1 MHFENVGEDKDFRH
15 DDTYANVNTTLAWK
29 VTKGTGSNPIRMVTY
44 SSSSLLLS
52 ATICGPLTFFFS
64 LYRDIILS
72 FLYFFVLLQKKR
84 GMKEKVIFL
93 LLIIM
98 LLASC
103 AGNRKYD
110 DLMQRADSIMNV
122 NDDSAKVAIRM
133 LDGIK
138 PQLPEFSQSQKMR
151 YELLRHKAMNKA
163 CITFT
168 SDSVMKEVVDYYDHH
183 GSANERMLA
192 NYVLGCVYRDLHEA
206 PMALE
211 YYNKAT
217 EQADTT
223 AADCD
228 YGTLYR
234 VYSQMGFLFSKQYLP
249 YQLLDAFG
257 KAVKYAYLAKDT
269 LNAIINYQ
277 NRENAYSYLG
287 NKDSVIAINL
297 QAAKLFKKHGND
309 YAAAIAFGCNYKY
322 YIEKKDFINAKK
334 AFEAYNSTGYE
345 GNSNYEDAKAY
356 VLCLKGTY
364 YMFTGQLDSACYILQ
379 QSLKFCKSFSNKVA
393 TTKALAHYYA
403 KVNQPSLAMKYA
415 LQSSEYNDSDLIE
428 ARKTQLQQVQAMYD
442 YGRNQEIARM
452 AEQKAKRST
461 QMNYM
466 IVFACVIL
474 FLFLSYIYRK
484 QLALKKKRIAAS
496 KLVYEDCLLKLKRL
510 QEEKA
515 QLVAEN
521 DKKLT
526 QIITEKENAIS
537 KLEAEI
543 HNIQNKYSLSSMSDT
558 DLILKDSSIYKKIKC
573 IEMHPKEEMYEED
586 WRKLA
591 DTIEEVIPN
600 FIPMLKNQVSY
611 RDYRICLLIRLGISA
626 SLMARLLNLSD
637 AAISKSRK
645 TMLKKICDKEG
656 KPKEFDEYVLHIQ

>member
-1 MHFENVGEDKDFRH
+1 
-15 DDTYANVNTTLAWK
+15 
-29 VTKGTGSNPIRMVTY
+29 
-44 SSSSLLLS
+44 
-52 ATICGPLTFFFS
+52 
-64 LYRDIILS
+64 
-72 FLYFFVLLQKKR
+72 
-84 GMKEKVIFL
+84 MKEKVIYL
-93 LLIIM
+93 LLILLI
-98 LLASC
+98 LASC

-110 DLMQRADSIMNV
+110 DLMQRADSIMDV
-122 NDDSAKVAIRM
+122 DDDSATVAIRM

-249 YQLLDAFG
+249 YQELNAFD
-257 KAVKYAYLAKDT
+257 KAEKYAYLAKDT
-269 LNAIINYQ
+269 FNAIVNYQ
-277 NRENAYSYLG
+277 NQGEVYAFLG
-287 NKDSVIAINL
+287 KKDSVIAINL

-309 YAAAIAFGCNYKY
+309 YVAAIAFGCNYNY
-322 YIEKKDFINAKK
+322 YIEKKDSINAKK
-334 AFEAYNSTGYE
+334 AFEAYNSAGYE

-356 VLCLKGTY
+356 VLYQKGTY
-364 YMFTGQLDSACYILQ
+364 YLFVNKQDSAYDNL
-379 QSLKFCKSFSNKVA
+379 SLSFKMCKSYSIKAA
-393 TTKALAHYYA
+393 TTKALAQYYA
-403 KVNQPSLAMKYA
+403 KVNQPAMAMKYA
-415 LQSSEYNDSDLIE
+415 LQSSEYNDSDLIG
-428 ARKTQLQQVQAMYD
+428 ARKTQLQQVKAMYD
-442 YGRNQEIARM
+442 YGRNQEIARR
-452 AEQKAKRST
+452 AELKAKRST

-466 IVFACVIL
+466 IVFACVVL
-474 FLFLSYIYRK
+474 FLFLSYVYRK

-496 KLVYEDCLLKLKRL
+496 KLVYEDSLLKLKRL

-515 QLVAEN
+515 QLVAEK
-521 DKKLT
+521 DKKLA

-537 KLEAEI
+537 KLVSEI
-543 HNIQNKYSLSSMSDT
+543 HDIQNRYSLSSMSDAY
-558 DLILKDSSIYKKIKC
+558 LVLKNSSIYKKIQC
-573 IEMHPKEEMYEED
+573 IEAHPLEEMNEED
-586 WRKLA
+586 WTELA
-591 DTIEEVIPN
+591 DTVEELIPN
-600 FIPMLKNQVSY
+600 FIPMLKNRVSD
-611 RDYRICLLIRLGISA
+611 RDYRICLLIRLGIPA

-645 TMLKKICDKEG
+645 TMLKKLCGKVG
-656 KPKEFDEYVLHIQ
+656 KPKEFDEYVLHIP

>member
-1 MHFENVGEDKDFRH
+1 
-15 DDTYANVNTTLAWK
+15 
-29 VTKGTGSNPIRMVTY
+29 
-44 SSSSLLLS
+44 
-52 ATICGPLTFFFS
+52 
-64 LYRDIILS
+64 
-72 FLYFFVLLQKKR
+72 
-84 GMKEKVIFL
+84 MKEKVIYL
-93 LLIIM
+93 LLILMI
-98 LLASC
+98 LASC

-110 DLMQRADSIMNV
+110 DLMKRADSIMDV
-122 NDDSAKVAIRM
+122 DDDSAKVAIRM

-192 NYVLGCVYRDLHEA
+192 NYVLGCVYRDMHEA

-297 QAAKLFKKHGND
+297 HAATMFKQIGNN
-309 YAAAIAFGCNYKY
+309 YAAAIAFGCNYNY
-322 YIEKKDFINAKK
+322 YVEKEDTLNALKTFK
-334 AFEAYNSTGYE
+334 AYFSTGYE
-345 GNSNYEDAKAY
+345 GNSEYEDSKAY
-356 VLCLKGTY
+356 VLCQKGTY
-364 YMFTGQLDSACYILQ
+364 YMFTAQLDSAYNNLQ
-379 QSLKFCKSFSNKVA
+379 QSLRLCKSYSIKAA
-393 TTKALAHYYA
+393 TTKALAQYYA
-403 KVNQPSLAMKYA
+403 KVNQPAMAMKYA

-496 KLVYEDCLLKLKRL
+496 KLVYEDSLLKLKRL

-515 QLVAEN
+515 QLVAEK
-521 DKKLT
+521 DKKLA

-537 KLEAEI
+537 KLVSEI
-543 HNIQNKYSLSSMSDT
+543 HDIQNRYSLSSMSDAY
-558 DLILKDSSIYKKIKC
+558 LVLKNSSIYKKIQC
-573 IEMHPKEEMYEED
+573 IEAHPLEEMTEED
-586 WRKLA
+586 WTELA
-591 DTIEEVIPN
+591 DTVEELIPN
-600 FIPMLKNQVSY
+600 FIPMLKNRVSD
-611 RDYRICLLIRLGISA
+611 RDYRICLLIRLGIPA

-645 TMLKKICDKEG
+645 TMLKKLCGKVG
-656 KPKEFDEYVLHIQ
+656 KPKEFDEYVLHIP

>member
-1 MHFENVGEDKDFRH
+1 
-15 DDTYANVNTTLAWK
+15 
-29 VTKGTGSNPIRMVTY
+29 
-44 SSSSLLLS
+44 
-52 ATICGPLTFFFS
+52 
-64 LYRDIILS
+64 
-72 FLYFFVLLQKKR
+72 
-84 GMKEKVIFL
+84 MKEKVIFL

-98 LLASC
+98 ILTSC

-133 LDGIK
+133 LDGVK
-138 PQLPEFSQSQKMR
+138 PQLPEFSQAQKMR

-249 YQLLDAFG
+249 YQELNAFD
-257 KAVKYAYLAKDT
+257 KAEKYAYLAKDT
-269 LNAIINYQ
+269 FNAIVNYQ
-277 NRENAYSYLG
+277 NQGEVYDFLG
-287 NKDSVIAINL
+287 KKDSAIAINL

-356 VLCLKGTY
+356 VLYQKGTY
-364 YMFTGQLDSACYILQ
+364 YLFVNKQDSAYDNL
-379 QSLKFCKSFSNKVA
+379 SLSFKMCKSYSIKAA
-393 TTKALAHYYA
+393 TTKALAQYYA
-403 KVNQPSLAMKYA
+403 KVNQPAMAMKYA
-415 LQSSEYNDSDLIE
+415 LQSSEYNDSDLIGV
-428 ARKTQLQQVQAMYD
+428 RKTQLQQVQAMYD
-442 YGRNQEIARM
+442 YSRNQEIAKN
-452 AEQKAKRST
+452 AEQKAERST
-461 QMNYM
+461 RMNYM
-466 IVFACVIL
+466 IVLSCLML
-474 FLFLSYIYRK
+474 FLLLSYIYRK
-484 QLALKKKRIAAS
+484 QIAIKKKKIAVS
-496 KLVYEDCLLKLKRL
+496 KLLYEDSLLKLKRL
-510 QEEKA
+510 QDERAK
-515 QLVAEN
+515 LVAEN
-521 DKKLT
+521 DNKLA
-526 QIITEKENAIS
+526 QVIMEKENTIS
-537 KLEAEI
+537 KLKAEI
-543 HNIQNKYSLSSMSDT
+543 THIQERYSLSSVSDA
-558 DLILKDSSIYKKIKC
+558 DLILKDSSIYKKIKF
-573 IEMHPKEEMYEED
+573 IEVHPKEKMCEED
-586 WRKLA
+586 WKELA
-591 DTIEEVIPN
+591 DTIEEVVPN
-600 FIPMLKNQVSY
+600 FIPVLKNKLNDK
-611 RDYRICLLIRLGISA
+611 DYQICLLVRLGFST
-626 SLMARLLNLSD
+626 SLVARLLGLSD

-645 TMLKKICDKEG
+645 TMLKKICRKEG
-656 KPKEFDEYVLHIQ
+656 KPKEFDEYILQIQ

>member
-1 MHFENVGEDKDFRH
+1 
-15 DDTYANVNTTLAWK
+15 
-29 VTKGTGSNPIRMVTY
+29 
-44 SSSSLLLS
+44 
-52 ATICGPLTFFFS
+52 
-64 LYRDIILS
+64 
-72 FLYFFVLLQKKR
+72 
-84 GMKEKVIFL
+84 
-93 LLIIM
+93 M

-133 LDGIK
+133 LDGVK
-138 PQLPEFSQSQKMR
+138 SQLTEFSKSQKMR

-192 NYVLGCVYRDLHEA
+192 NYALGCVYRDMHEA
-206 PMALE
+206 PMALK

-249 YQLLDAFG
+249 YQELNAFD
-257 KAVKYAYLAKDT
+257 KAEKYAYLAKDT

-277 NRENAYSYLG
+277 NKGEAYGYLG
-287 NKDSVIAINL
+287 KKDSVIASNL

-309 YAAAIAFGCNYKY
+309 YAAAIAFGCNYDY
-322 YIEKKDFINAKK
+322 YIEKKDSINAKK

-356 VLCLKGTY
+356 VLYQKGTY
-364 YMFTGQLDSACYILQ
+364 YLFVNKQDSAYDNL
-379 QSLKFCKSFSNKVA
+379 SLSFKMCKSYSIKAA
-393 TTKALAHYYA
+393 TTKALAQYYA
-403 KVNQPSLAMKYA
+403 KVNLPAMAMKYA

-442 YGRNQEIARM
+442 YSRNQEIAKN
-452 AEQKAKRST
+452 AEQKAERST
-461 QMNYM
+461 RMNYM
-466 IVFACVIL
+466 IVLSCLML
-474 FLFLSYIYRK
+474 FLLLSYIYRK
-484 QLALKKKRIAAS
+484 QIAIKKKKIAVS
-496 KLVYEDCLLKLKRL
+496 KRLYEDSLLKLKRL
-510 QEEKA
+510 QDERAK
-515 QLVAEN
+515 LVAEN
-521 DKKLT
+521 DNKLA
-526 QIITEKENAIS
+526 QVIMEKENTIS
-537 KLEAEI
+537 KLKAEI
-543 HNIQNKYSLSSMSDT
+543 THIQERYSLSSVSDA
-558 DLILKDSSIYKKIKC
+558 DLILKDSSIYKKIKF
-573 IEMHPKEEMYEED
+573 IEVHPKEKMCEED
-586 WRKLA
+586 WKELA
-591 DTIEEVIPN
+591 DTIEEVVPN
-600 FIPMLKNQVSY
+600 FIPVLKNKLNDK
-611 RDYRICLLIRLGISA
+611 DYQICLLVRLGFST
-626 SLMARLLNLSD
+626 SLVARLLGLSD

-645 TMLKKICDKEG
+645 TMLKKICRKEG
-656 KPKEFDEYVLHIQ
+656 KPKEFDEYILQIQ

>member
-1 MHFENVGEDKDFRH
+1 
-15 DDTYANVNTTLAWK
+15 
-29 VTKGTGSNPIRMVTY
+29 
-44 SSSSLLLS
+44 
-52 ATICGPLTFFFS
+52 
-64 LYRDIILS
+64 
-72 FLYFFVLLQKKR
+72 
-84 GMKEKVIFL
+84 MKEKLIFL

-98 LLASC
+98 LLSSC

-122 NDDSAKVAIRM
+122 NDDSATVAIRM

-192 NYVLGCVYRDLHEA
+192 NYVLGCVYRDMHEA

-257 KAVKYAYLAKDT
+257 KAEKYAYLAKDT

-297 QAAKLFKKHGND
+297 HAATMFKQIGNN
-309 YAAAIAFGCNYKY
+309 YAAAIAFGCNYNY
-322 YIEKKDFINAKK
+322 YVEKEDTLNALKTFK
-334 AFEAYNSTGYE
+334 AYFSTGYE
-345 GNSNYEDAKAY
+345 GNSEYEDSKAY
-356 VLCLKGTY
+356 VLCQKGTY
-364 YMFTGQLDSACYILQ
+364 YMFTAQLDSAYNNLQ
-379 QSLKFCKSFSNKVA
+379 QSLRLCKSYSIKAA
-393 TTKALAHYYA
+393 TTKALAQYYA
-403 KVNQPSLAMKYA
+403 KVNQPAMAMKYA
-415 LQSSEYNDSDLIE
+415 LQSSEYNDSDLIG
-428 ARKTQLQQVQAMYD
+428 ARKTQLQQVKAMYD
-442 YGRNQEIARM
+442 YGRNQETARR
-452 AEQKAKRST
+452 AELKAKRST

-466 IVFACVIL
+466 IVFACVVL
-474 FLFLSYIYRK
+474 FLFLSYVYRK

-515 QLVAEN
+515 QLVAEK
-521 DKKLT
+521 DKKLA

-537 KLEAEI
+537 KLVSEI
-543 HNIQNKYSLSSMSDT
+543 HDIQNRYSLSSMSDAY
-558 DLILKDSSIYKKIKC
+558 LVLKNSSIYKKIQC
-573 IEMHPKEEMYEED
+573 IEAHPLEEMTEED
-586 WRKLA
+586 WTELA
-591 DTIEEVIPN
+591 DTVEELIPN
-600 FIPMLKNQVSY
+600 FIPMLKNRVSD
-611 RDYRICLLIRLGISA
+611 RDYRICLLIRLGIPA

-645 TMLKKICDKEG
+645 TMLKKLCEKVG
-656 KPKEFDEYVLHIQ
+656 KPKEFDEYVLHIP

>member
-1 MHFENVGEDKDFRH
+1 
-15 DDTYANVNTTLAWK
+15 
-29 VTKGTGSNPIRMVTY
+29 
-44 SSSSLLLS
+44 
-52 ATICGPLTFFFS
+52 
-64 LYRDIILS
+64 
-72 FLYFFVLLQKKR
+72 
-84 GMKEKVIFL
+84 MKEKVIYL
-93 LLIIM
+93 LLI
-98 LLASC
+98 LLILTSC

-110 DLMQRADSIMNV
+110 DLMKRADSIMNV

-138 PQLPEFSQSQKMR
+138 SQLPEFSQSQKMR

-168 SDSVMKEVVDYYDHH
+168 SDSVMKKVVDYYDNH

-192 NYVLGCVYRDLHEA
+192 NYVLGCVYRDMYEA

-297 QAAKLFKKHGND
+297 HAATMFKQIGNN
-309 YAAAIAFGCNYKY
+309 YAAAIAFGCNYNY
-322 YIEKKDFINAKK
+322 YVEKEDTLNALKTFK
-334 AFEAYNSTGYE
+334 AYFSTGYE
-345 GNSNYEDAKAY
+345 GNSEYEDSKAY
-356 VLCLKGTY
+356 VLCQKGTY
-364 YMFTGQLDSACYILQ
+364 YMFTAQLDSACYILQ
-379 QSLKFCKSFSNKVA
+379 QSLKFSKSFSNKAA

-442 YGRNQEIARM
+442 YSRNQEVAKR
-452 AEQKAKRST
+452 AEQKAKRSM

-466 IVFACVIL
+466 IVLACIML
-474 FLFLSYIYRK
+474 FLLLSYIYRK
-484 QLALKKKRIAAS
+484 QLALKKKKIAVS
-496 KLVYEDCLLKLKRL
+496 KLLYEDSLLKLKRL
-510 QEEKA
+510 QDEKA
-515 QLVAEN
+515 KLVSEN
-521 DKKLT
+521 DNKLV
-526 QIITEKENAIS
+526 QIITEKEKTIN
-537 KLEAEI
+537 KLKAEI
-543 HNIQNKYSLSSMSDT
+543 NDIQEKYSLSSMSDVE
-558 DLILKDSSIYKKIKC
+558 LALMDSSIYKKIKF
-573 IEMHPKEEMYEED
+573 IEVHPKKNMSEED
-586 WRKLA
+586 WKELA
-591 DTIEEVIPN
+591 DTVEKAIPN
-600 FIPMLKNQVSY
+600 FIPRLKNKLSDK
-611 RDYRICLLIRLGISA
+611 DYQICLLIRLGFST
-626 SLMARLLNLSD
+626 SLIARLLDLSV

-645 TMLKKICDKEG
+645 TMLKKICGKIG
-656 KPKEFDEYVLHIQ
+656 KPKDFDEYVLHIQ

>member
-1 MHFENVGEDKDFRH
+1 
-15 DDTYANVNTTLAWK
+15 
-29 VTKGTGSNPIRMVTY
+29 
-44 SSSSLLLS
+44 
-52 ATICGPLTFFFS
+52 
-64 LYRDIILS
+64 
-72 FLYFFVLLQKKR
+72 
-84 GMKEKVIFL
+84 MKEKVLYL

-133 LDGIK
+133 LDGVK
-138 PQLPEFSQSQKMR
+138 SQLPEFTQAQKMR

-168 SDSVMKEVVDYYDHH
+168 SDSVMKEVVDYYEDH
-183 GSANERMLA
+183 GSANQRMLA
-192 NYVLGCVYRDLHEA
+192 NYVLGCVYRDMHEV
-206 PMALE
+206 PLALE

-257 KAVKYAYLAKDT
+257 KAEKYAYLAKDT

-277 NRENAYSYLG
+277 NKGDAYDYLG
-287 NKDSVIAINL
+287 KKNSVVAINL
-297 QAAKLFKKHGND
+297 RSANMFKRIGDN
-309 YAAAIAFGCNYKY
+309 YNAAIALGCNYSY
-322 YIEKKDFINAKK
+322 YIEKQDSVNAKK
-334 AFEAYNSTGYE
+334 AFEAYFSTGYE
-345 GNSNYEDAKAY
+345 GNLEYEDSKAY
-356 VLCLKGTY
+356 VLCQKGKY

-379 QSLKFCKSFSNKVA
+379 QSLKFCKSFSNKAA

-415 LQSSEYNDSDLIE
+415 LQSSEYNDSSLME
-428 ARKTQLQQVQAMYD
+428 ARKNQLQQMQAMYD

-452 AEQKAKRST
+452 AEQKATRST

-466 IVFACVIL
+466 VVFACVIL
-474 FLFLSYIYRK
+474 LLFLSYIYRK
-484 QLALKKKRIAAS
+484 QLVLKKKRIAVS
-496 KLVYEDCLLKLKRL
+496 KLLYEDSLLKLKRL
-510 QEEKA
+510 QDEKA
-515 QLVAEN
+515 KLVAEN
-521 DKKLT
+521 DNKLF
-526 QIITEKENAIS
+526 QVIMEKENTID
-537 KLEAEI
+537 KLKAEI
-543 HNIQNKYSLSSMSDT
+543 SDIQDKYSLTSVSNVELTLM
-558 DLILKDSSIYKKIKC
+558 DSSICKKIKF
-573 IEMHPKEEMYEED
+573 IEVHPRKKMSDED
-586 WRKLA
+586 WKELA
-591 DTIEEVIPN
+591 DTVEKTIPN
-600 FIPMLKNQVSY
+600 FIPRLKNKLNDK
-611 RDYRICLLIRLGISA
+611 DYQICLLIRLGFTT
-626 SLMARLLNLSD
+626 SLIARLLGLSD

-645 TMLKKICDKEG
+645 TMLKKLCGKIG
-656 KPKEFDEYVLHIQ
+656 KPKGFDEYVLQIL

>member
-1 MHFENVGEDKDFRH
+1 
-15 DDTYANVNTTLAWK
+15 
-29 VTKGTGSNPIRMVTY
+29 
-44 SSSSLLLS
+44 
-52 ATICGPLTFFFS
+52 
-64 LYRDIILS
+64 
-72 FLYFFVLLQKKR
+72 
-84 GMKEKVIFL
+84 MKEKVIYL
-93 LLIIM
+93 LLI
-98 LLASC
+98 LLILTSC

-133 LDGIK
+133 LDGVK
-138 PQLPEFSQSQKMR
+138 PQLLEFSKAQKMR

-249 YQLLDAFG
+249 YQELNAFG
-257 KAVKYAYLAKDT
+257 KAEKYAYLAKDT

-277 NRENAYSYLG
+277 NKGEAYGYLG
-287 NKDSVIAINL
+287 KKDSVIAINL

-309 YAAAIAFGCNYKY
+309 YAAAIAFGCNYDY
-322 YIEKKDFINAKK
+322 YIEKKDSINAKK

-356 VLCLKGTY
+356 VSYQKGTY
-364 YMFTGQLDSACYILQ
+364 YLFVNKQDSAYDNLSL
-379 QSLKFCKSFSNKVA
+379 SLKMCKSYSIKAA
-393 TTKALAHYYA
+393 TTKALAQYYA
-403 KVNQPSLAMKYA
+403 KVNQPAMAMKYA

-442 YGRNQEIARM
+442 YSRNQEIAKN
-452 AEQKAKRST
+452 AEQKAARST
-461 QMNYM
+461 RMNYM
-466 IVFACVIL
+466 IVLSCLML
-474 FLFLSYIYRK
+474 FLLLSYIYRK
-484 QLALKKKRIAAS
+484 QIAIKKKKIAVS
-496 KLVYEDCLLKLKRL
+496 KLLYEDSLLKLKRL
-510 QEEKA
+510 QDERAK
-515 QLVAEN
+515 LVAEN
-521 DKKLT
+521 DNKLA
-526 QIITEKENAIS
+526 QVIMEKENTIS
-537 KLEAEI
+537 KLKAEI
-543 HNIQNKYSLSSMSDT
+543 THIQERYSLSSVSDA
-558 DLILKDSSIYKKIKC
+558 DLILKDSSIYKKIKF
-573 IEMHPKEEMYEED
+573 IEVHPKEKMCEED
-586 WRKLA
+586 WKELA
-591 DTIEEVIPN
+591 DTIEEVVPN
-600 FIPMLKNQVSY
+600 FIPVLKNKLNDK
-611 RDYRICLLIRLGISA
+611 DYQICLLVRLGFST
-626 SLMARLLNLSD
+626 SLVARLLGLSD

-645 TMLKKICDKEG
+645 TMLKKICRKEG
-656 KPKEFDEYVLHIQ
+656 KPKEFDEYILQIQ

>member
-1 MHFENVGEDKDFRH
+1 
-15 DDTYANVNTTLAWK
+15 
-29 VTKGTGSNPIRMVTY
+29 
-44 SSSSLLLS
+44 
-52 ATICGPLTFFFS
+52 
-64 LYRDIILS
+64 
-72 FLYFFVLLQKKR
+72 
-84 GMKEKVIFL
+84 MKEKVIYL
-93 LLIIM
+93 LLI
-98 LLASC
+98 LLILTSC

-110 DLMQRADSIMNV
+110 DLMKRADSIMNV

-138 PQLPEFSQSQKMR
+138 SQLPEFSQSQKMR

-168 SDSVMKEVVDYYDHH
+168 SDSVMKKVVDYYDNH

-192 NYVLGCVYRDLHEA
+192 NYVLGCVYRDMHEA

-297 QAAKLFKKHGND
+297 HAATMFKQIGNN
-309 YAAAIAFGCNYKY
+309 YAAAIAFGCNYNY
-322 YIEKKDFINAKK
+322 YVEKEDTLNALKTFK
-334 AFEAYNSTGYE
+334 AYFSTGYE
-345 GNSNYEDAKAY
+345 GNSEYEDSKAY
-356 VLCLKGTY
+356 VLCQKGTY
-364 YMFTGQLDSACYILQ
+364 YMFTAQLDSACYILQ
-379 QSLKFCKSFSNKVA
+379 QSLKFSKSFSNKAA

-442 YGRNQEIARM
+442 YSRNQEVAKR
-452 AEQKAKRST
+452 AEQKAKRSM

-466 IVFACVIL
+466 IVLACIML
-474 FLFLSYIYRK
+474 FLLLSYIYRK
-484 QLALKKKRIAAS
+484 QLALKKKKIAVS
-496 KLVYEDCLLKLKRL
+496 KLLYEDSLLKLKRL
-510 QEEKA
+510 QDEKA
-515 QLVAEN
+515 KLVSEN
-521 DKKLT
+521 DNKLV
-526 QIITEKENAIS
+526 QIITEKEKTIN
-537 KLEAEI
+537 KLKAEI
-543 HNIQNKYSLSSMSDT
+543 NDIQEKYSLSSMSDVE
-558 DLILKDSSIYKKIKC
+558 LALMDSSIYKKIKF
-573 IEMHPKEEMYEED
+573 IEVHPKKNMSEED
-586 WRKLA
+586 WKELA
-591 DTIEEVIPN
+591 DTVEKAIPN
-600 FIPMLKNQVSY
+600 FIPRLKNKLSDK
-611 RDYRICLLIRLGISA
+611 DYQICLLIRLGFST
-626 SLMARLLNLSD
+626 SLIARLLDLSV

-645 TMLKKICDKEG
+645 TMLKKICGKIG
-656 KPKEFDEYVLHIQ
+656 KPKDFDEYVLHIQ

>member
-1 MHFENVGEDKDFRH
+1 
-15 DDTYANVNTTLAWK
+15 
-29 VTKGTGSNPIRMVTY
+29 
-44 SSSSLLLS
+44 
-52 ATICGPLTFFFS
+52 
-64 LYRDIILS
+64 
-72 FLYFFVLLQKKR
+72 
-84 GMKEKVIFL
+84 MKEKVIFL

-133 LDGIK
+133 LDGVK
-138 PQLPEFSQSQKMR
+138 SQLPEFTQAQKMR

-192 NYVLGCVYRDLHEA
+192 NYVLGCVYRDMHEV
-206 PMALE
+206 PLALE

-257 KAVKYAYLAKDT
+257 KAEKYAYLAKDT

-277 NRENAYSYLG
+277 NKGDAYDYLG
-287 NKDSVIAINL
+287 KKDSVVAINL
-297 QAAKLFKKHGND
+297 RSANMFKRIGDN
-309 YAAAIAFGCNYKY
+309 YNAAIALGCNYSY
-322 YIEKKDFINAKK
+322 YIEKQDTVNAKK
-334 AFEAYNSTGYE
+334 AFEAYFSTGYE
-345 GNSNYEDAKAY
+345 GNLEYEDSKAY
-356 VLCLKGTY
+356 VLYQKGTY

-379 QSLKFCKSFSNKVA
+379 QSLKFCKSFSNKAA

-415 LQSSEYNDSDLIE
+415 LQSSEYNDSDLVVV
-428 ARKTQLQQVQAMYD
+428 RKTQLQQAQAMYD
-442 YGRNQEIARM
+442 YGRNQEIARI
-452 AEQKAKRST
+452 ADQKAKRSM

-466 IVFACVIL
+466 IVLACVML
-474 FLFLSYIYRK
+474 FLLLSYIYRK
-484 QLALKKKRIAAS
+484 QLALKKKKIAVS
-496 KLVYEDCLLKLKRL
+496 KKLYEDSLQKLKRL

-515 QLVAEN
+515 KLVADN
-521 DKKLT
+521 DNKLAHV
-526 QIITEKENAIS
+526 ITEKENTIN
-537 KLEAEI
+537 KLKAEI
-543 HNIQNKYSLSSMSDT
+543 NDIQEKYSFSSISNVELSLM
-558 DLILKDSSIYKKIKC
+558 DSSICKKIKF
-573 IEMHPKEEMYEED
+573 IEVHPRKKMSDED
-586 WRKLA
+586 WKELA
-591 DTIEEVIPN
+591 DTVEKTIPN
-600 FIPMLKNQVSY
+600 FIPRLKNKLNGK
-611 RDYRICLLIRLGISA
+611 DYQICLLIRLGFST
-626 SLMARLLNLSD
+626 SLIARLLGLSD

-645 TMLKKICDKEG
+645 TMLKKLCGKIG
-656 KPKEFDEYVLHIQ
+656 KPKEFDEYVLQIL

>member
-1 MHFENVGEDKDFRH
+1 
-15 DDTYANVNTTLAWK
+15 
-29 VTKGTGSNPIRMVTY
+29 
-44 SSSSLLLS
+44 
-52 ATICGPLTFFFS
+52 
-64 LYRDIILS
+64 
-72 FLYFFVLLQKKR
+72 
-84 GMKEKVIFL
+84 MKEKVIYL
-93 LLIIM
+93 LLILLI
-98 LLASC
+98 LASC

-133 LDGIK
+133 LDGVK
-138 PQLPEFSQSQKMR
+138 SQLPEFSQSQKMR

-234 VYSQMGFLFSKQYLP
+234 VYSQMGFLFSKQYLL
-249 YQLLDAFG
+249 YQELNAFD
-257 KAVKYAYLAKDT
+257 KAEKYAYLAKDT
-269 LNAIINYQ
+269 FNAIVNYQ
-277 NRENAYSYLG
+277 NQGEVYDFLG
-287 NKDSVIAINL
+287 KKDSVIAINL
-297 QAAKLFKKHGND
+297 LAAKLFKKHGND
-309 YAAAIAFGCNYKY
+309 YAAAIAFGCNYNY
-322 YIEKKDFINAKK
+322 YIEKKDSINAKK

-379 QSLKFCKSFSNKVA
+379 QSLKFCKSFSNKAA

-415 LQSSEYNDSDLIE
+415 LQSSEYNDSDLIG
-428 ARKTQLQQVQAMYD
+428 ARKTQLQQMQAMYD
-442 YGRNQEIARM
+442 YGRNQEIAKN
-452 AEQKAKRST
+452 AEQKAERST
-461 QMNYM
+461 RMNYM
-466 IVFACVIL
+466 IVLSCVIL
-474 FLFLSYIYRK
+474 FLLLSYIYRK
-484 QLALKKKRIAAS
+484 QLALKKKKIAVS
-496 KLVYEDCLLKLKRL
+496 KKLYEDCLLKLKRL
-510 QEEKA
+510 QDEKA
-515 QLVAEN
+515 KLVAEN
-521 DKKLT
+521 DNKLAHV
-526 QIITEKENAIS
+526 ITEKENTIN
-537 KLEAEI
+537 KLKAEI
-543 HNIQNKYSLSSMSDT
+543 NDIQERYSLSSISNVELSLM
-558 DLILKDSSIYKKIKC
+558 DSSICKKIKF
-573 IEMHPKEEMYEED
+573 IEVHPRKKMSDED
-586 WRKLA
+586 WKELA
-591 DTIEEVIPN
+591 DTVEKTIPN
-600 FIPMLKNQVSY
+600 FIPRLKNKLNDK
-611 RDYRICLLIRLGISA
+611 DYQICLLIRLGFST
-626 SLMARLLNLSD
+626 SLIARLLGLSD

-645 TMLKKICDKEG
+645 TMLKKLCGKIG
-656 KPKEFDEYVLHIQ
+656 KPKEFDEYVLQIL

>member
-1 MHFENVGEDKDFRH
+1 
-15 DDTYANVNTTLAWK
+15 
-29 VTKGTGSNPIRMVTY
+29 
-44 SSSSLLLS
+44 
-52 ATICGPLTFFFS
+52 
-64 LYRDIILS
+64 
-72 FLYFFVLLQKKR
+72 
-84 GMKEKVIFL
+84 MKEKVIYL
-93 LLIIM
+93 LLI
-98 LLASC
+98 LLILTSC

-110 DLMQRADSIMNV
+110 DLMKRADSIMNV

-138 PQLPEFSQSQKMR
+138 SQLPEFSQSQKMR

-168 SDSVMKEVVDYYDHH
+168 SDSVMKKVVDYYDNH

-192 NYVLGCVYRDLHEA
+192 NYVLGCVYRDMYEA

-297 QAAKLFKKHGND
+297 HAATMFKQIGNN

-379 QSLKFCKSFSNKVA
+379 QSLKFCKSFSNKAA

-466 IVFACVIL
+466 IVFACVVL
-474 FLFLSYIYRK
+474 FLFLSYVYRK

-515 QLVAEN
+515 QLVAEK
-521 DKKLT
+521 DKKLA

-537 KLEAEI
+537 KLVSEI
-543 HNIQNKYSLSSMSDT
+543 HDIQNRYSLSSMSDAY
-558 DLILKDSSIYKKIKC
+558 LVLKNSSIYKKIQC
-573 IEMHPKEEMYEED
+573 IEAHPLEEMTEED
-586 WRKLA
+586 WTELA
-591 DTIEEVIPN
+591 DTVEELIPN
-600 FIPMLKNQVSY
+600 FIPMLKNRVSD
-611 RDYRICLLIRLGISA
+611 RDYRICLLIRLGIPA

-645 TMLKKICDKEG
+645 TMLKKLCGKVG
-656 KPKEFDEYVLHIQ
+656 KPKEFDEYVLHIP

>member
-1 MHFENVGEDKDFRH
+1 
-15 DDTYANVNTTLAWK
+15 
-29 VTKGTGSNPIRMVTY
+29 
-44 SSSSLLLS
+44 
-52 ATICGPLTFFFS
+52 
-64 LYRDIILS
+64 
-72 FLYFFVLLQKKR
+72 
-84 GMKEKVIFL
+84 
-93 LLIIM
+93 
-98 LLASC
+98 
-103 AGNRKYD
+103 
-110 DLMQRADSIMNV
+110 MNV

-133 LDGIK
+133 LDGVK
-138 PQLPEFSQSQKMR
+138 PQLLEFSKAQKMR

-192 NYVLGCVYRDLHEA
+192 NYVLGCVYRDMHEA

-297 QAAKLFKKHGND
+297 HAATMFKQIGNN
-309 YAAAIAFGCNYKY
+309 YAAAIAFGCNYNY
-322 YIEKKDFINAKK
+322 YVEKEDTLNALKTFK
-334 AFEAYNSTGYE
+334 AYFSTGYE
-345 GNSNYEDAKAY
+345 GNSEYEDSKAY
-356 VLCLKGTY
+356 VLCQKGTY
-364 YMFTGQLDSACYILQ
+364 YMFTAQLDSAYNNLQ
-379 QSLKFCKSFSNKVA
+379 QSLRLCKSYSIKAA
-393 TTKALAHYYA
+393 TTKALAQYYA
-403 KVNQPSLAMKYA
+403 KVNQPAMAMKYA

-442 YGRNQEIARM
+442 YSRNQEVAKR
-452 AEQKAKRST
+452 AEQKAKRSM

-466 IVFACVIL
+466 IVLACIML
-474 FLFLSYIYRK
+474 FLLLSYIYRK
-484 QLALKKKRIAAS
+484 QLALKKKKIAVS
-496 KLVYEDCLLKLKRL
+496 KLLYEDSLLKLKRL
-510 QEEKA
+510 QDEKA
-515 QLVAEN
+515 KLVSEN
-521 DKKLT
+521 DNKLV
-526 QIITEKENAIS
+526 QIITEKEKTIN
-537 KLEAEI
+537 KLKAEI
-543 HNIQNKYSLSSMSDT
+543 NDIQEKYSLSSMSDVE
-558 DLILKDSSIYKKIKC
+558 LALMDSSIYKKIKF
-573 IEMHPKEEMYEED
+573 IEVHPKKNMSEED
-586 WRKLA
+586 WKELA
-591 DTIEEVIPN
+591 DTVEKAIPN
-600 FIPMLKNQVSY
+600 FIPRLKNKLSDK
-611 RDYRICLLIRLGISA
+611 DYQICLLIRLGFST
-626 SLMARLLNLSD
+626 SLIARLLDLSV

-645 TMLKKICDKEG
+645 TMLKKICGKIG
-656 KPKEFDEYVLHIQ
+656 KPKDFDEYVLHIQ

>member
-1 MHFENVGEDKDFRH
+1 
-15 DDTYANVNTTLAWK
+15 
-29 VTKGTGSNPIRMVTY
+29 
-44 SSSSLLLS
+44 
-52 ATICGPLTFFFS
+52 
-64 LYRDIILS
+64 
-72 FLYFFVLLQKKR
+72 
-84 GMKEKVIFL
+84 MKEKVIYL
-93 LLIIM
+93 LLI
-98 LLASC
+98 LLILTSC
-103 AGNRKYD
+103 AGKRKYD
-110 DLMQRADSIMNV
+110 DLMKRADSIMNV

-192 NYVLGCVYRDLHEA
+192 NYVLGCVYRDMHEA

-257 KAVKYAYLAKDT
+257 KAEKYAYLAKDT

-297 QAAKLFKKHGND
+297 HAATMFKQIGNN
-309 YAAAIAFGCNYKY
+309 YAAAIAFGCNYNY
-322 YIEKKDFINAKK
+322 YVEKEDTLNALKTFK
-334 AFEAYNSTGYE
+334 AYFSTGYE
-345 GNSNYEDAKAY
+345 GNSEYEDSKAY
-356 VLCLKGTY
+356 VLCQKGTY
-364 YMFTGQLDSACYILQ
+364 YMFTAQLDSAYNNLQ
-379 QSLKFCKSFSNKVA
+379 QSLRLCKSYSIKAA
-393 TTKALAHYYA
+393 TTKALAQYYA
-403 KVNQPSLAMKYA
+403 KVNQPAMAMKYA

-428 ARKTQLQQVQAMYD
+428 ARKTQLQQVKAMYD
-442 YGRNQEIARM
+442 YGRNQEIARR
-452 AEQKAKRST
+452 AELKAKRST

-466 IVFACVIL
+466 IVFACVVL
-474 FLFLSYIYRK
+474 FLFLSYVYRK

-515 QLVAEN
+515 QLVAEK
-521 DKKLT
+521 DKKLA

-537 KLEAEI
+537 KLVSEI
-543 HNIQNKYSLSSMSDT
+543 HDIQNRYSLSSMSDAY
-558 DLILKDSSIYKKIKC
+558 LVLKNSSIYKKIQC
-573 IEMHPKEEMYEED
+573 IEAHPLEEMTEED
-586 WRKLA
+586 WTELA
-591 DTIEEVIPN
+591 DTVEELIPN
-600 FIPMLKNQVSY
+600 FIPMLKNRVSD
-611 RDYRICLLIRLGISA
+611 RDYRICLLIRLGIPA

-645 TMLKKICDKEG
+645 TMLKKLCEKVG
-656 KPKEFDEYVLHIQ
+656 KPKEFDEYVLHIP

>member
-1 MHFENVGEDKDFRH
+1 
-15 DDTYANVNTTLAWK
+15 
-29 VTKGTGSNPIRMVTY
+29 
-44 SSSSLLLS
+44 
-52 ATICGPLTFFFS
+52 
-64 LYRDIILS
+64 
-72 FLYFFVLLQKKR
+72 
-84 GMKEKVIFL
+84 MKEKVIYL
-93 LLIIM
+93 LLILL

-133 LDGIK
+133 LDGVK
-138 PQLPEFSQSQKMR
+138 SQLPEFSQAQKMR

-192 NYVLGCVYRDLHEA
+192 NYVLGCVYRDMHEA

-257 KAVKYAYLAKDT
+257 KAEKYAYLAKDT

-297 QAAKLFKKHGND
+297 HAATMFKQIGNN
-309 YAAAIAFGCNYKY
+309 YAAAIAFGCNYNY
-322 YIEKKDFINAKK
+322 YVEKEDTLNALKTFK
-334 AFEAYNSTGYE
+334 AYFSTGYE
-345 GNSNYEDAKAY
+345 GNSEYEDSKAY
-356 VLCLKGTY
+356 VLCQKGTY
-364 YMFTGQLDSACYILQ
+364 YMFTAQLDSAYNNLQ
-379 QSLKFCKSFSNKVA
+379 QSLRLCKSYSIKAA
-393 TTKALAHYYA
+393 TTKALAQYYA
-403 KVNQPSLAMKYA
+403 KVNQPAMAMKYA
-415 LQSSEYNDSDLIE
+415 LQSSEYNDSSLME
-428 ARKTQLQQVQAMYD
+428 ARKNQLQQMQAMYD

-496 KLVYEDCLLKLKRL
+496 KLVYEDSLLKLKRL

>member
-1 MHFENVGEDKDFRH
+1 
-15 DDTYANVNTTLAWK
+15 
-29 VTKGTGSNPIRMVTY
+29 
-44 SSSSLLLS
+44 
-52 ATICGPLTFFFS
+52 
-64 LYRDIILS
+64 
-72 FLYFFVLLQKKR
+72 
-84 GMKEKVIFL
+84 MKEKVIFL

-98 LLASC
+98 ILTSC

-122 NDDSAKVAIRM
+122 NDDSARVAIRM

-192 NYVLGCVYRDLHEA
+192 NYVLGCVYRDMHEA

-257 KAVKYAYLAKDT
+257 KAEKYAYLAKDT

-297 QAAKLFKKHGND
+297 HAATMFKQIGNN
-309 YAAAIAFGCNYKY
+309 YAAAIAFGCNYNY
-322 YIEKKDFINAKK
+322 YVEKEDTLNALKTFK
-334 AFEAYNSTGYE
+334 AYFSTGYE
-345 GNSNYEDAKAY
+345 GNSEYEDSKAY
-356 VLCLKGTY
+356 VLCQKGTY
-364 YMFTGQLDSACYILQ
+364 YMFTAQLDSAYNNLQ
-379 QSLKFCKSFSNKVA
+379 QSLRLCKSYSIKAA
-393 TTKALAHYYA
+393 TTKALAQYYA
-403 KVNQPSLAMKYA
+403 KVNQPAMAMKYA
-415 LQSSEYNDSDLIE
+415 LQSSEYNDSDLIG
-428 ARKTQLQQVQAMYD
+428 ARKTQLQQVKAMYD
-442 YGRNQEIARM
+442 YGRNQEIARR
-452 AEQKAKRST
+452 AELKAKRST

-466 IVFACVIL
+466 IVFACVVL
-474 FLFLSYIYRK
+474 FLFLSYVYRK

-515 QLVAEN
+515 QLVAEK
-521 DKKLT
+521 DKKLA

-537 KLEAEI
+537 KLVSEI
-543 HNIQNKYSLSSMSDT
+543 HDIQNRYSLSSMSDAY
-558 DLILKDSSIYKKIKC
+558 LVLKNSSIYKKIQC
-573 IEMHPKEEMYEED
+573 IEAHPLEEMTEED
-586 WRKLA
+586 WTELA
-591 DTIEEVIPN
+591 DTVEELIPN
-600 FIPMLKNQVSY
+600 FIPMLKNRVSD
-611 RDYRICLLIRLGISA
+611 RDYRICLLIRLGIPA

-645 TMLKKICDKEG
+645 TMLKKLCEKVG
-656 KPKEFDEYVLHIQ
+656 KPKEFDEYVLHIP

>member
-1 MHFENVGEDKDFRH
+1 
-15 DDTYANVNTTLAWK
+15 
-29 VTKGTGSNPIRMVTY
+29 
-44 SSSSLLLS
+44 
-52 ATICGPLTFFFS
+52 
-64 LYRDIILS
+64 
-72 FLYFFVLLQKKR
+72 
-84 GMKEKVIFL
+84 MKEKVIFL

-110 DLMQRADSIMNV
+110 DLMQRADSIMDV
-122 NDDSAKVAIRM
+122 DDDSATVAIRM
-133 LDGIK
+133 LDGVK

-249 YQLLDAFG
+249 YQELNAFD
-257 KAVKYAYLAKDT
+257 KAEKYAYLAKDT

-277 NRENAYSYLG
+277 NKGDAYGYLG
-287 NKDSVIAINL
+287 KKDSVIAINL

-309 YAAAIAFGCNYKY
+309 YAAAIAFGCNYDY
-322 YIEKKDFINAKK
+322 YIEKKDSINAKK

-345 GNSNYEDAKAY
+345 GNSEYEDSKAY

-379 QSLKFCKSFSNKVA
+379 QSLKFCKSYSIKAA
-393 TTKALAHYYA
+393 TTKALAQYYA
-403 KVNQPSLAMKYA
+403 KVNQPAMAMKYA
-415 LQSSEYNDSDLIE
+415 LQSSEYNDSDLIG
-428 ARKTQLQQVQAMYD
+428 ARKTQLQQVKAMYD
-442 YGRNQEIARM
+442 YGRNQEIARR
-452 AEQKAKRST
+452 AELKAKRST

-466 IVFACVIL
+466 IVFACVVL
-474 FLFLSYIYRK
+474 FLFLSYVYRK

-496 KLVYEDCLLKLKRL
+496 KLVYEDSLLKLKRL

-515 QLVAEN
+515 QLVAEK
-521 DKKLT
+521 DKKLA

-537 KLEAEI
+537 KLVSEI
-543 HNIQNKYSLSSMSDT
+543 HDIQNRYSLSSMSDAY
-558 DLILKDSSIYKKIKC
+558 LVLKNSSIYKKIQC
-573 IEMHPKEEMYEED
+573 IEAHPLEEMNEED
-586 WRKLA
+586 WTELA
-591 DTIEEVIPN
+591 DTVEELIPN
-600 FIPMLKNQVSY
+600 FIPMLKNRVSD
-611 RDYRICLLIRLGISA
+611 RDYRICLLIRLGIPA

-645 TMLKKICDKEG
+645 TMLKKLCGKVG
-656 KPKEFDEYVLHIQ
+656 KPKEFDEYVLHIP

>member
-1 MHFENVGEDKDFRH
+1 M
-15 DDTYANVNTTLAWK
+15 
-29 VTKGTGSNPIRMVTY
+29 
-44 SSSSLLLS
+44 
-52 ATICGPLTFFFS
+52 
-64 LYRDIILS
+64 
-72 FLYFFVLLQKKR
+72 QKKR
-84 GMKEKVIFL
+84 GMKEKVLYL
-93 LLIIM
+93 LLIII

-133 LDGIK
+133 LDGVK
-138 PQLPEFSQSQKMR
+138 SQLPEFTQAQKMR

-168 SDSVMKEVVDYYDHH
+168 SDSVMKEVVDYYEDH
-183 GSANERMLA
+183 GSANQWMLA
-192 NYVLGCVYRDLHEA
+192 NYVLGCVYRDMHEV
-206 PMALE
+206 PLALE

-297 QAAKLFKKHGND
+297 HAATMFKQIGNN
-309 YAAAIAFGCNYKY
+309 YAAAIAFGCNYNY
-322 YIEKKDFINAKK
+322 YVEKEDTLNALKTFK
-334 AFEAYNSTGYE
+334 AYFSTGYE
-345 GNSNYEDAKAY
+345 GNSEYEDSKAY
-356 VLCLKGTY
+356 VLCQKGTY
-364 YMFTGQLDSACYILQ
+364 YMFTAQLDSAYNNLQ
-379 QSLKFCKSFSNKVA
+379 QSLRLCKSYSIKAA
-393 TTKALAHYYA
+393 TTKALAQYYA
-403 KVNQPSLAMKYA
+403 KVNQPAMAMKYA

-442 YGRNQEIARM
+442 YSRNQEVAKR
-452 AEQKAKRST
+452 AEQKAKRSM

-466 IVFACVIL
+466 IVLACVVL
-474 FLFLSYIYRK
+474 FLFLSYFYRK

-515 QLVAEN
+515 QLVAEK
-521 DKKLT
+521 DKKLA

-537 KLEAEI
+537 KLVSEI
-543 HNIQNKYSLSSMSDT
+543 HDIQNRYSLSSMSDAY
-558 DLILKDSSIYKKIKC
+558 LVLKNSSIYKKIQC
-573 IEMHPKEEMYEED
+573 IEAHPLEEMTEED
-586 WRKLA
+586 WTELA
-591 DTIEEVIPN
+591 DTVEELIPN
-600 FIPMLKNQVSY
+600 FIPMLKNRVSD
-611 RDYRICLLIRLGISA
+611 RDYRICLLIRLGIPA

-645 TMLKKICDKEG
+645 TMLKKLCGKVG
-656 KPKEFDEYVLHIQ
+656 KPKEFDEYVLHIP

>member
-1 MHFENVGEDKDFRH
+1 MKHRWIYLV
-15 DDTYANVNTTLAWK
+15 
-29 VTKGTGSNPIRMVTY
+29 
-44 SSSSLLLS
+44 LLLVAIVS
-52 ATICGPLTFFFS
+52 CTGN
-64 LYRDIILS
+64 
-72 FLYFFVLLQKKR
+72 KR
-84 GMKEKVIFL
+84 
-93 LLIIM
+93 
-98 LLASC
+98 
-103 AGNRKYD
+103 YD
-110 DLMQRADSIMNV
+110 NLMQRADSIMDS
-122 NDDSAKVAIRM
+122 NDDSAKVAIEL
-133 LDGIK
+133 LDKVK
-138 PQLPEFSQSQKMR
+138 PQLDDFTKGQRMR
-151 YELLRHKAMNKA
+151 YELLYHKAMNKA

-168 SDSVMKEVVDYYDHH
+168 SDSVMKEVVDYYDNH

-192 NYVLGCVYRDLHEA
+192 NYVLGCVYRDMHEA

-234 VYSQMGFLFSKQYLP
+234 VYSQMGFLFSKQYLL
-249 YQLLDAFG
+249 YQELNAFD
-257 KAVKYAYLAKDT
+257 KAEKYAYLAKDT
-269 LNAIINYQ
+269 FNAIVNYQ
-277 NRENAYSYLG
+277 NQGEVYDFLG
-287 NKDSVIAINL
+287 KKDSAIAINL

-379 QSLKFCKSFSNKVA
+379 QSLKFCKSFSNKAA

-515 QLVAEN
+515 QLVAEK
-521 DKKLT
+521 DKKLA

-537 KLEAEI
+537 KLVSEI
-543 HNIQNKYSLSSMSDT
+543 HDIQNRYSLSSMSDAY
-558 DLILKDSSIYKKIKC
+558 LVLKNSSIYKKIQC
-573 IEMHPKEEMYEED
+573 IEAHPLEEMTEED
-586 WRKLA
+586 WTELA
-591 DTIEEVIPN
+591 DTVEELIPN
-600 FIPMLKNQVSY
+600 FIPMLKNRVSD
-611 RDYRICLLIRLGISA
+611 RDYRICLLIRLGFSI
-626 SLMARLLNLSD
+626 SLMAILLNLSD
-637 AAISKSRK
+637 ATISKSRK
-645 TMLKKICDKEG
+645 TMLKKLCGKIG
-656 KPKEFDEYVLHIQ
+656 KPKDFDEYVLHIQ

>member
-1 MHFENVGEDKDFRH
+1 
-15 DDTYANVNTTLAWK
+15 
-29 VTKGTGSNPIRMVTY
+29 
-44 SSSSLLLS
+44 
-52 ATICGPLTFFFS
+52 
-64 LYRDIILS
+64 
-72 FLYFFVLLQKKR
+72 
-84 GMKEKVIFL
+84 MKEKVIYL
-93 LLIIM
+93 LLILLI
-98 LLASC
+98 LASC

-110 DLMQRADSIMNV
+110 DLMKRADSIMNV

-138 PQLPEFSQSQKMR
+138 SQLPEFSQSQKMR

-168 SDSVMKEVVDYYDHH
+168 SDSVMKKVVDYYDNH

-192 NYVLGCVYRDLHEA
+192 NYVLGCVYRDMYEA

-297 QAAKLFKKHGND
+297 HAATMFKQIGNN

-379 QSLKFCKSFSNKVA
+379 QSLKFSKSFSNKAA

-515 QLVAEN
+515 QLVAEK
-521 DKKLT
+521 DKKLA

-537 KLEAEI
+537 KLVSEI
-543 HNIQNKYSLSSMSDT
+543 HDIQNRYSLSSMSDAY
-558 DLILKDSSIYKKIKC
+558 LVLKNSSIYKKIQC
-573 IEMHPKEEMYEED
+573 IEAHPLEEMNEED
-586 WRKLA
+586 WTELA
-591 DTIEEVIPN
+591 DTVEELIPN
-600 FIPMLKNQVSY
+600 FIPMLKNRVSD
-611 RDYRICLLIRLGISA
+611 RDYRICLLIRLGIPA

-637 AAISKSRK
+637 AAISKCRK
-645 TMLKKICDKEG
+645 TMLKKLCGKVG
-656 KPKEFDEYVLHIQ
+656 KPKEFDEYVLHIL

>member
-1 MHFENVGEDKDFRH
+1 
-15 DDTYANVNTTLAWK
+15 
-29 VTKGTGSNPIRMVTY
+29 
-44 SSSSLLLS
+44 
-52 ATICGPLTFFFS
+52 
-64 LYRDIILS
+64 
-72 FLYFFVLLQKKR
+72 
-84 GMKEKVIFL
+84 MKEKVIFL

-122 NDDSAKVAIRM
+122 NDDSATVAIRM
-133 LDGIK
+133 LDGVK
-138 PQLPEFSQSQKMR
+138 SQLSEFTKKQRMR

-168 SDSVMKEVVDYYDHH
+168 SDSVMKEVVDYYDNH

-192 NYVLGCVYRDLHEA
+192 NYVLGCVYRDMHEA

-257 KAVKYAYLAKDT
+257 KAMKYAYLAKDT

-297 QAAKLFKKHGND
+297 HAATMFKQIGNN

-379 QSLKFCKSFSNKVA
+379 QSLKFCKSFSNKAA

-466 IVFACVIL
+466 IVFACVVL
-474 FLFLSYIYRK
+474 FLFLSYVYRK

-496 KLVYEDCLLKLKRL
+496 KLVYEDSLLKLKRL

-515 QLVAEN
+515 QLVAEK
-521 DKKLT
+521 DKKLA

-537 KLEAEI
+537 KLVSEI
-543 HNIQNKYSLSSMSDT
+543 HDIQNRYSLSSMSDAY
-558 DLILKDSSIYKKIKC
+558 LVLKNSSIYKKIQC
-573 IEMHPKEEMYEED
+573 IEAHPLEEMTEED
-586 WRKLA
+586 WTELA
-591 DTIEEVIPN
+591 DTVEELIPN
-600 FIPMLKNQVSY
+600 FIPMLKNRVSD
-611 RDYRICLLIRLGISA
+611 RDYRICLLIRLGIPA

-645 TMLKKICDKEG
+645 TMLKKLCGKVG
-656 KPKEFDEYVLHIQ
+656 KPKEFDEYVLHIP

>member
-1 MHFENVGEDKDFRH
+1 
-15 DDTYANVNTTLAWK
+15 
-29 VTKGTGSNPIRMVTY
+29 
-44 SSSSLLLS
+44 
-52 ATICGPLTFFFS
+52 
-64 LYRDIILS
+64 
-72 FLYFFVLLQKKR
+72 
-84 GMKEKVIFL
+84 MKEKVIYL
-93 LLIIM
+93 LLILL

-133 LDGIK
+133 LDGVK
-138 PQLPEFSQSQKMR
+138 SQLPEFSQAQKMR

-257 KAVKYAYLAKDT
+257 KAEKYAYLAKDT

-297 QAAKLFKKHGND
+297 HAATMFKQIGNN
-309 YAAAIAFGCNYKY
+309 YAAAIAFGCNYNY
-322 YIEKKDFINAKK
+322 YVEKEDTLNALKTFK
-334 AFEAYNSTGYE
+334 AYFSTGYE
-345 GNSNYEDAKAY
+345 GNSEYEDSKAY
-356 VLCLKGTY
+356 VLCQKGTY
-364 YMFTGQLDSACYILQ
+364 YMFTAQLDSAYNNLQ
-379 QSLKFCKSFSNKVA
+379 QSLRLCKSYSIKAA
-393 TTKALAHYYA
+393 TTKALAQYYA
-403 KVNQPSLAMKYA
+403 KVNQPAMAMKYA

-442 YGRNQEIARM
+442 YGRNQEIARR
-452 AEQKAKRST
+452 AELKAKRST

-466 IVFACVIL
+466 IVFACVVL
-474 FLFLSYIYRK
+474 FLFLSYVYRK

-515 QLVAEN
+515 QLVAEK
-521 DKKLT
+521 DKKLA

-537 KLEAEI
+537 KLVSEI
-543 HNIQNKYSLSSMSDT
+543 HDIQNRYSLSSMSDAY
-558 DLILKDSSIYKKIKC
+558 LVLKNSSIYKKIQC
-573 IEMHPKEEMYEED
+573 IEAHPLEEMTEED
-586 WRKLA
+586 WTELA
-591 DTIEEVIPN
+591 DTVEELIPN
-600 FIPMLKNQVSY
+600 FIPMLKNRVSD
-611 RDYRICLLIRLGISA
+611 RDYRICLLIRLGIPA

-645 TMLKKICDKEG
+645 TMLKKLCGKVG
-656 KPKEFDEYVLHIQ
+656 KPKEFDEYVLHIP

>member
-1 MHFENVGEDKDFRH
+1 
-15 DDTYANVNTTLAWK
+15 
-29 VTKGTGSNPIRMVTY
+29 
-44 SSSSLLLS
+44 
-52 ATICGPLTFFFS
+52 
-64 LYRDIILS
+64 
-72 FLYFFVLLQKKR
+72 
-84 GMKEKVIFL
+84 MKEKVIYL
-93 LLIIM
+93 LLILLI
-98 LLASC
+98 LASC

-110 DLMQRADSIMNV
+110 DLMQRADSIMDV
-122 NDDSAKVAIRM
+122 DDDSAKVAIRM

-192 NYVLGCVYRDLHEA
+192 NYVLGCVYRDMYEA

-297 QAAKLFKKHGND
+297 HAATMFKQIGNN
-309 YAAAIAFGCNYKY
+309 YTAAIAFGCNYNY
-322 YIEKKDFINAKK
+322 YVEKEDTLNALKTFK
-334 AFEAYNSTGYE
+334 AYFSTGYE
-345 GNSNYEDAKAY
+345 GNSEYEDSKAY
-356 VLCLKGTY
+356 VLCQKGTY
-364 YMFTGQLDSACYILQ
+364 YMFTAQLDSAYNNLQ
-379 QSLKFCKSFSNKVA
+379 QSLRLCKSYSIKAA
-393 TTKALAHYYA
+393 TTKALAQYYA
-403 KVNQPSLAMKYA
+403 KVNQPAMAMKYA

-442 YGRNQEIARM
+442 YSRNQEVAKR
-452 AEQKAKRST
+452 AEQKAKRSM

-466 IVFACVIL
+466 IVLACIML
-474 FLFLSYIYRK
+474 FLLLSYIYRK
-484 QLALKKKRIAAS
+484 QLALKKKKIAVS
-496 KLVYEDCLLKLKRL
+496 KLLYEDSLLKLKRL
-510 QEEKA
+510 QDEKA
-515 QLVAEN
+515 KLVSEN
-521 DKKLT
+521 DNKLV
-526 QIITEKENAIS
+526 QIITEKEKTIN
-537 KLEAEI
+537 KLKAEI
-543 HNIQNKYSLSSMSDT
+543 NDIQEKYSLSSMSDVE
-558 DLILKDSSIYKKIKC
+558 LALMDSSIYKKIKF
-573 IEMHPKEEMYEED
+573 IEVHPKKNMSEED
-586 WRKLA
+586 WKELA
-591 DTIEEVIPN
+591 DTVEKAIPN
-600 FIPMLKNQVSY
+600 FIPRLKNKLSDK
-611 RDYRICLLIRLGISA
+611 DYQICLLIRLGFST
-626 SLMARLLNLSD
+626 SLIARLLDLSV

-645 TMLKKICDKEG
+645 TMLKKICGKIG
-656 KPKEFDEYVLHIQ
+656 KPKDFDEYVLHIQ

>member
-1 MHFENVGEDKDFRH
+1 
-15 DDTYANVNTTLAWK
+15 
-29 VTKGTGSNPIRMVTY
+29 
-44 SSSSLLLS
+44 
-52 ATICGPLTFFFS
+52 
-64 LYRDIILS
+64 
-72 FLYFFVLLQKKR
+72 
-84 GMKEKVIFL
+84 MKEKVIYL
-93 LLIIM
+93 LLILLI
-98 LLASC
+98 LASC

-110 DLMQRADSIMNV
+110 ELMQRADSIMNV

-133 LDGIK
+133 LDGVK
-138 PQLPEFSQSQKMR
+138 SQLSEFTKKQRMR

-192 NYVLGCVYRDLHEA
+192 NYVLGCVYRDIHEV
-206 PMALE
+206 PLALE

-217 EQADTT
+217 EQADTI

-257 KAVKYAYLAKDT
+257 KAEKYAYLAKDT

-277 NRENAYSYLG
+277 NKGDAYDYLG
-287 NKDSVIAINL
+287 KKDSVVAINL
-297 QAAKLFKKHGND
+297 RSANMFMRIGDN
-309 YAAAIAFGCNYKY
+309 YNAAIALGCNYSY
-322 YIEKKDFINAKK
+322 YIEKQDTVNAKK
-334 AFEAYNSTGYE
+334 AFEAYFSTGYE
-345 GNSNYEDAKAY
+345 GNLEYEDSKAY
-356 VLCLKGTY
+356 VLYQKGTY

-379 QSLKFCKSFSNKVA
+379 QSLKFCKSFSNKAA

-415 LQSSEYNDSDLIE
+415 LQSSEYNDSSLME
-428 ARKTQLQQVQAMYD
+428 ARKNQLQQMQAMYD

-484 QLALKKKRIAAS
+484 QLALKKKRIAVS
-496 KLVYEDCLLKLKRL
+496 KLLYEDSLLKLKRL
-510 QEEKA
+510 QDEKA
-515 QLVAEN
+515 KLVAEN
-521 DKKLT
+521 DNKLF
-526 QIITEKENAIS
+526 QVIMEKENTID
-537 KLEAEI
+537 KLKAEI
-543 HNIQNKYSLSSMSDT
+543 SDIQDKYSLTSVSNVELTLM
-558 DLILKDSSIYKKIKC
+558 DSSICKKIKF
-573 IEMHPKEEMYEED
+573 IELHPKKSMCEED
-586 WRKLA
+586 WKELA
-591 DTIEEVIPN
+591 NTIENAIPN
-600 FIPMLKNQVSY
+600 FIPVLKN
-611 RDYRICLLIRLGISA
+611 RLNDKDYQICLLIRLGFST
-626 SLMARLLNLSD
+626 SLIARLLGLSD
-637 AAISKSRK
+637 AAISKRRK
-645 TMLKKICDKEG
+645 TMLKKLCGKVG
-656 KPKEFDEYVLHIQ
+656 KPKEFDEYVLQIQ

>member
-1 MHFENVGEDKDFRH
+1 
-15 DDTYANVNTTLAWK
+15 
-29 VTKGTGSNPIRMVTY
+29 
-44 SSSSLLLS
+44 
-52 ATICGPLTFFFS
+52 
-64 LYRDIILS
+64 
-72 FLYFFVLLQKKR
+72 
-84 GMKEKVIFL
+84 
-93 LLIIM
+93 M

-110 DLMQRADSIMNV
+110 DLMKRADSIMNV

-133 LDGIK
+133 LDGVK
-138 PQLPEFSQSQKMR
+138 SQLPEFTKKQRMR

-168 SDSVMKEVVDYYDHH
+168 SDSVMKKVVDYYDNH

-192 NYVLGCVYRDLHEA
+192 NYVLGCVYRDMYEA

-297 QAAKLFKKHGND
+297 HAATMFKQIGNN
-309 YAAAIAFGCNYKY
+309 YAAAIAFGCNYNY
-322 YIEKKDFINAKK
+322 YVEKEDTLNALKTFK
-334 AFEAYNSTGYE
+334 AYFSTGYE
-345 GNSNYEDAKAY
+345 GNSEYEDSKAY
-356 VLCLKGTY
+356 VLCQKGTY
-364 YMFTGQLDSACYILQ
+364 YMFTAQLDSAYNNLQ
-379 QSLKFCKSFSNKVA
+379 QSLRLCKSYSIKAA
-393 TTKALAHYYA
+393 TTKALAQYYA
-403 KVNQPSLAMKYA
+403 KVNQPAMAMKYA

-442 YGRNQEIARM
+442 YSRNQEVAKR
-452 AEQKAKRST
+452 AEQKAKRSM

-466 IVFACVIL
+466 IVLACIML
-474 FLFLSYIYRK
+474 FLLLSYIYRK
-484 QLALKKKRIAAS
+484 QLALKKKKIAVS
-496 KLVYEDCLLKLKRL
+496 KLLYEDSLLKLKRL
-510 QEEKA
+510 QDEKA
-515 QLVAEN
+515 KLVSEN
-521 DKKLT
+521 DNKLV
-526 QIITEKENAIS
+526 QIITEKEKTIN
-537 KLEAEI
+537 KLKAEI
-543 HNIQNKYSLSSMSDT
+543 NDIQEKYSLSSMSDVE
-558 DLILKDSSIYKKIKC
+558 LALMDSSIYKKIKF
-573 IEMHPKEEMYEED
+573 IEVHPKKNMSEED
-586 WRKLA
+586 WKELA
-591 DTIEEVIPN
+591 DTVEKAIPN
-600 FIPMLKNQVSY
+600 FIPRLKNKLSDK
-611 RDYRICLLIRLGISA
+611 DYQICLLIRLGFST
-626 SLMARLLNLSD
+626 SLIARLLDLSV

-645 TMLKKICDKEG
+645 TMLKKICGKIG
-656 KPKEFDEYVLHIQ
+656 KPKDFDEYVLHIQ